1 VRTVRVSQTFPGTVY
16 EIEQR
21 WYDTSRWPAWVEGLQ
36 RVVEVDGDW
45 PAVGASVTWDSG
57 PAGRGRVVEQ
67 VVEHEPLGGQT
78 LDVEDSS
85 ITGRQSV
92 AFVPVDDG
100 VEVQLTL
107 AYKLSRRSP
116 FTPLVD
122 VLFIKRAMATSL
134 GTTLGRFGAEVGAR
148 RRPTLD

>member
-78 LDVEDSS
+78 LDVED
-85 ITGRQSV
+85 
-92 AFVPVDDG
+92 
-100 VEVQLTL
+100 
-107 AYKLSRRSP
+107 
-116 FTPLVD
+116 
-122 VLFIKRAMATSL
+122 
-134 GTTLGRFGAEVGAR
+134 
-148 RRPTLD
+148 